1 MAETPVLVTQY
12 EMKKSIAIDSLTSIH
27 YFEFDDSFID
37 TPESHEPWEVV
48 YVDRGR
54 CDVVAD
60 DEVIPLDQGEMYFH
74 KPYQRHM
81 LKTIKGVAPNIFI
94 ITFSSKSP
102 AMRYFENRKISASM
116 ETKQHIAAIIHEAS
130 STFELLLNDPK
141 MQGLKLRED
150 GALWAGQQ
158 TVLLRLELMLIEI
171 VRSNQ
176 YYISQRKRYFP
187 KDTIDDEF
195 VLKIISYM
203 EKNLYGKFTMDALSR
218 EMSFGKTY
226 ISRYFAKACGTSI
239 IDYFAAMKVNEAKRL
254 IRETKHNFFEISEM
268 LMFTNSHYFST
279 IFKKH
284 TGMTPSQ
291 YKKSCKQN

>member
-1 MAETPVLVTQY
+1 MPDISY
-12 EMKKSIAIDSLTSIH
+12 ENARSIVIDSLSSIH

-37 TPESHEPWEVV
+37 TPEAHEPWEMV

-54 CDVVAD
+54 CNIVAD
-60 DEVIPLDQGEMYFH
+60 DEVITLEQGEMYFH
-74 KPYQRHM
+74 KPYQRHL

-94 ITFSSKSP
+94 ITFSSHSP

-116 ETKQHIAAIIHEAS
+116 ETKQHIAAIIHEAQ
-130 STFELLLNDPK
+130 STFELIFNDPK

-176 YYISQRKRYFP
+176 YYITQKKRYSP

-203 EKNLYGKFTMDALSR
+203 EKNLYGKFTMDDLSR
-218 EMSFGKTY
+218 ELSFGKTH
-226 ISRYFAKACGTSI
+226 ISRSFAKACGTSI
-239 IDYFAAMKVNEAKRL
+239 IDYFAKMKINEAKRL
-254 IRETKHNFFEISEM
+254 IRESKYNFFEISEM
-268 LMFTNSHYFST
+268 LMFSNSHYFST

-291 YKKSCKQN
+291 YKKSCKRN

>member
-1 MAETPVLVTQY
+1 MPDISY
-12 EMKKSIAIDSLTSIH
+12 ENERSIVIDSLSSIH
-27 YFEFDDSFID
+27 YFEFDDSFVD
-37 TPESHEPWEVV
+37 TPEVHEPWEMV

-54 CDVVAD
+54 CNIVAD
-60 DEVIPLDQGEMYFH
+60 DDTITLDQGELYFH
-74 KPYQRHM
+74 RPYQRHM

-94 ITFSSKSP
+94 ITFSSHSP

-116 ETKQHIAAIIHEAS
+116 ETKQHIAAIIHEAQ

-176 YYISQRKRYFP
+176 YYITPKKRYNP

-203 EKNLYGKFTMDALSR
+203 EKNLYGKFTMDDLSR
-218 EMSFGKTY
+218 ELSFGKTY
-226 ISRYFAKACGTSI
+226 VSRYFTRACGTSI
-239 IDYFAAMKVNEAKRL
+239 IDYFAAMKINEAKRL
-254 IRETKHNFFEISEM
+254 IRETKYNFFEISEM
-268 LMFTNSHYFST
+268 LMFSNSHYFST